1 MNEKLKILDNFCFD
15 LDVGYGTNRNIL
27 YVSKSNPDY
36 LIKKVKSKARDLG
49 IRFRSFK
56 DYIDFFVKD

>member
-1 MNEKLKILDNFCFD
+1 MNEKLNILDDFCFD
-15 LDVGYGTNRNIL
+15 LDVGYGTNKNVL

-36 LIKKVKSKARDLG
+36 LVKKVKSFARKIG
-49 IRFRSFK
+49 VNFRSSK